1 MTVLRVAVTMV
12 FLLAVAGKLSAP
24 RSFSN
29 YLRGLGVAGTW
40 IGAVFATIVVAEL
53 STAGL
58 LLLPE
63 LDPVGPVSAT
73 ALSLGFVIL
82 QLLGLRRRSG
92 ACSCF
97 GHIDDHQMPGVGAV
111 RAVLLLAASAVL
123 LGDIES
129 SFMDWHQLLVGIL
142 AAISFIQ
149 AFGLANS
156 LLRLVDYRQRLRKEL
171 SWDPR
176 SGQATQERTEPA

>member
-12 FLLAVAGKLSAP
+12 FLLAVAGKLSA
-24 RSFSN
+24 RLSFSN
-29 YLRGLGVAGTW
+29 YLWGLGVGSKS

-63 LDPVGPVSAT
+63 LDPLGPASAT

-82 QLLGLRRRSG
+82 QLVGLRRRSG

-97 GHIDDHQMPGVGAV
+97 GHIDDHQMPALGVV
-111 RAVLLLAASAVL
+111 RAVLLLGASAIL
-123 LGDIES
+123 LGDVES

-149 AFGLANS
+149 AFGLVNG

-171 SWDPR
+171 SWDPS
-176 SGQATQERTEPA
+176 SGQATQERTDPA

>member
-1 MTVLRVAVTMV
+1 MTVLRIAVTTV

-29 YLRGLGVAGTW
+29 YLRGLGVGGTW
-40 IGAVFATIVVAEL
+40 IGGVFATIVVAEL

-63 LDPVGPVSAT
+63 LDPVGPVNAT
-73 ALSLGFVIL
+73 ALSLVFVIL
-82 QLLGLRRRSG
+82 QRVGLRRRFG

-97 GHIDDHQMPGVGAV
+97 GHVDDHQMPGVGVV
-111 RAVLLLAASAVL
+111 RAVVLLAASAVL

-129 SFMDWHQLLVGIL
+129 SSMDWHQLLVGVL

-156 LLRLVDYRQRLRKEL
+156 LLRLADYRQRLRKEL
-171 SWDPR
+171 SWDPSR
-176 SGQATQERTEPA
+176 GQARQERIESA